1 VTLNFAETLV
11 VKSRPS
17 VPHGANLFLSLYFV
31 LLYLVYTVLF
41 NEVRYNVQYV
51 ISQIVIKMNDG

>member
-17 VPHGANLFLSLYFV
+17 VPHGDNLYCHPR
-31 LLYLVYTVLF
+31 LVVS
-41 NEVRYNVQYV
+41 VV
-51 ISQIVIKMNDG
+51 